1 MNSWWLLPLIALTL
15 VFVWLWRREASARL
29 HEERRARQLVQDLEA
44 DLSNRSAERD
54 WLEAAA
60 TASFHLMMVI
70 DRDLRVH
77 YANESMQMLFG
88 TIPEGATLIGYTRNL
103 ALEQLARETIESG
116 TSEALERDIS
126 FDGPTYRARAVL
138 LDQGVGMA
146 LTDISEFQRLSRARQ
161 HMVANLSHELRTPLT
176 SLRLLTDTLR
186 SPTGQNRKIARDLLA
201 KIVGEVD
208 TLEQIAGEMLDLAA
222 IESGR
227 QVVRL
232 VPLLLKE
239 VVAEPV
245 ARLADQADRG
255 RVEFVVDISPQ
266 VQVLADKDQAAR
278 AIQNVLHNAVKFSPA
293 GGQVR
298 ITASTERVEN
308 QVVLSIEDNGP
319 GIHPDELERVFERF
333 YRSDKARG
341 TPGTGLGLSIAKH
354 IMEAHGG
361 HIWVENR
368 PPPENGA
375 IFHLAFKVP

>member
-77 YANESMQMLFG
+77 YANESMQMHFG

-375 IFHLAFKVP
+375 IFHLVFKVP

>member
-77 YANESMQMLFG
+77 YANESMQMHFG

-245 ARLADQADRG
+245 ARLADQAERG

-375 IFHLAFKVP
+375 IFHLVFKVP